1 MELAEVGDPKGL
13 VIYALGGG
21 DRYHHL
27 WKAADKGQQDAW
39 RAVIIAAATRKAA
52 DGAAKSLDVRRD
64 RADAWTLALCAKLEE
79 VTQHK
84 DFDAL
89 SWVTDLVSKTAALSG
104 PACGTVTAAAGVLRQ
119 LDYNKVT
126 TNFGK
131 SPLALKKSK
140 PSEHYRR
147 KHPDALAA
155 WHERVRESKLVFI
168 SGTPFPSQTGAVVPD
183 PRGAEKRLKTFLYY
197 YYKEQSRRGDK
208 PEDDPQEHEEQDDD
222 D

>member
-1 MELAEVGDPKGL
+1 MELAEKGDPKG
-13 VIYALGGG
+13 VMIYILGGG

-27 WKAADKGQQDAW
+27 WKAADKGQQDSW
-39 RAVIIAAATRKAA
+39 RAVVVAAATTTTA
-52 DGAAKSLDVRRD
+52 DGAAKSLAVRRD

-79 VTQHK
+79 VTQR

-89 SWVTDLVSKTAALSG
+89 SWLTDLVSETAELSG
-104 PACGTVTAAAGVLRQ
+104 RACGTVTAAAGVLRQ
-119 LDYNKVT
+119 LDYKQVT
-126 TNFGK
+126 TNFRK

-140 PSEHYRR
+140 PSKKYRR

-155 WHERVRESKLVFI
+155 WDERVRESKLVFI

-197 YYKEQSRRGDK
+197 YYKEQLGHGDK
-208 PEDDPQEHEEQDDD
+208 PEDDPQEHKEQDDD